1 MVFVLFVKPHN
12 CAFLFG
18 LFVLYRRTIV
28 RLYLWPPAIV
38 QPHNYASVP
47 NLLLL
52 YSRIIMRLY
61 LLPVAICT
69 DAQLCVSTIV
79 RLYLPTTSSY
89 RSAKC
94 LYAFSLMI
102 MPLST
107 ITPIAKAM
115 PVSDMIFELIPKA
128 LSKIKL
134 AAIVIG
140 I

>member
-1 MVFVLFVKPHN
+1 MVFVLLVKPHN
-12 CAFLFG
+12 
-18 LFVLYRRTIV
+18 
-28 RLYLWPPAIV
+28 
-38 QPHNYASVP
+38 YAALLASFRCKDAQLCVSTCGR
-47 NLLLL
+47 LLL

-61 LLPVAICT
+61 LWPIAICT
-69 DAQLCVSTIV
+69 DAQLCVCTIV

-102 MPLST
+102 IPLST
-107 ITPIAKAM
+107 ITPIAKAI

-134 AAIVIG
+134 AAMVIG